1 MKSEEKLNHLF
12 ETLRSEKAAT
22 SVSDVK
28 NWLRSGVPTVKVK
41 TANSFKLKKLM
52 IMCSIVSISLTGV
65 FFFFSSVSSHQSDEQ
80 QLERKVEVSS
90 DDIVNPSKNQML
102 RAAKPLFKEEKGNE
116 SEELIASVP
125 SLDFTENLEFSVNGA
140 PALQQ
145 FPHHGEIIEHN
156 GFNQLTKFASPTE
169 KKRGI
174 WRSVNDTLKVDTLFK
189 NVKVLVFSGD
199 FNDQILIKGSKRSDL
214 SLGYTYERKTKGL
227 IISGREHPIELSY
240 ELNDTILTI
249 QLDRKVKVTVSF
261 FSVTNEKNKLEFDVP
276 ENLEVQL
283 KTEYGNI
290 EAYGLRNKTN
300 LHTSYGDFIA
310 QDLSGEV
317 KLDTDYGDILLKNA
331 SGLLKASSDYGD
343 INSQEISGDIDLKTI
358 YGDILTNK
366 SKGMLNIVTEHG
378 DVSGKSMIVEEWAS
392 VKSGYG
398 EIDLQIVNP
407 IDDFIMDLN
416 TEFGDILLERSEME
430 LKSQNRLKT
439 GSGALKLN
447 VKTEFGDIKIR

>member
-1 MKSEEKLNHLF
+1 MKSEEKLSRLF
-12 ETLRSEKAAT
+12 ETLKTEKPLTTLA
-22 SVSDVK
+22 DV
-28 NWLRSGVPTVKVK
+28 NGWIQVGIPTIETKKAKKITIKKV
-41 TANSFKLKKLM
+41 M
-52 IMCSIVSISLTGV
+52 IMSTIAAVSVAGMMAI
-65 FFFFSSVSSHQSDEQ
+65 FSSVHEGRQEKYPFENKNHVVDTSQ
-80 QLERKVEVSS
+80 QQKDRPEVVKGREITGEPSRFGSAIQQTNSMNINSADKALE
-90 DDIVNPSKNQML
+90 SKNSSAVEEENVKMESK
-102 RAAKPLFKEEKGNE
+102 AAHMHYER
-116 SEELIASVP
+116 
-125 SLDFTENLEFSVNGA
+125 
-140 PALQQ
+140 
-145 FPHHGEIIEHN
+145 
-156 GFNQLTKFASPTE
+156 KFASGKGE
-169 KKRGI
+169 NRGI

-214 SLGYTYERKTKGL
+214 SLDYTYERKTKGL

-317 KLDTDYGDILLKNA
+317 KLDTDYGDILLKNS

-343 INSQEISGDIDLKTI
+343 INSQEISGDIELKTI
-358 YGDILTNK
+358 YGDIMMNK
-366 SKGMLNIVTEHG
+366 SKGMLNIVTENG
-378 DVSGKSMIVEEWAS
+378 DVFGKSMLVEEWAS

-407 IDDFIMDLN
+407 ISDFKIDLS
-416 TEFGDILLERSEME
+416 TKFGKTKVDRADME
-430 LKSQNRLKT
+430 LQSESRLKT
-439 GSGALKLN
+439 GSGSLKLN
-447 VKTEFGDIKIR
+447 AESDFGDVIIR